1 MIDAPS
7 HHVVIVGGGVA
18 GLEAMLALR
27 NLAPESARVTLI
39 APDEEF
45 VYSPLSTGEPFS
57 LTQVTRYSTARLA
70 AEGGAQ
76 WHKDA
81 VVSVDPGVG
90 AVRTVNGEEHRYD
103 SLLVALGAERQTA
116 LEPALTFADERSVP
130 GYRDLLERLRSGQAH
145 SVAFLVPRGVVWP
158 FPLYELALMTG
169 EVVRDEDLDVA
180 LTLVTPASAP
190 LALFGRP
197 AAEAMQS
204 MLAERSVKVI
214 AGNVPT
220 RVTAPG
226 RVLLEPDG
234 YVLNADALVALPELR
249 GPHLP
254 GLPATSEGF
263 IPVDE
268 HARVRGLDDVYAAGD
283 CTDFAI
289 KQGGLAAQEAD
300 VAVGQIVARLEGR
313 TVDPEPLVLRGVLL
327 TGGERAYLHTSE
339 REHADA
345 VISGHAL
352 WWPPT
357 KIAGR
362 YLAPHLG
369 MADERARLEREA
381 ADRGI
386 EVEIPLHASG
396 LRLHDIARELG

>member
-1 MIDAPS
+1 
-7 HHVVIVGGGVA
+7 
-18 GLEAMLALR
+18 
-27 NLAPESARVTLI
+27 
-39 APDEEF
+39 
-45 VYSPLSTGEPFS
+45 
-57 LTQVTRYSTARLA
+57 
-70 AEGGAQ
+70 
-76 WHKDA
+76 
-81 VVSVDPGVG
+81 
-90 AVRTVNGEEHRYD
+90 
-103 SLLVALGAERQTA
+103 
-116 LEPALTFADERSVP
+116 
-130 GYRDLLERLRSGQAH
+130 
-145 SVAFLVPRGVVWP
+145 
-158 FPLYELALMTG
+158 
-169 EVVRDEDLDVA
+169 
-180 LTLVTPASAP
+180 
-190 LALFGRP
+190 
-197 AAEAMQS
+197 
-204 MLAERSVKVI
+204 
-214 AGNVPT
+214 
-220 RVTAPG
+220 
-226 RVLLEPDG
+226 
-234 YVLNADALVALPELR
+234 
-249 GPHLP
+249 
-254 GLPATSEGF
+254 
-263 IPVDE
+263 VDE